1 MPIIDVAV
9 PVPLRQ
15 TFSYTSEQKLQPG
28 VRVSVPFGRRQ
39 LIGVVTASYDDP
51 VDDTES
57 EVKLKAVTE
66 VLDEQPL
73 FDATLQALT
82 QWLATYYHHPIG
94 EVWATVMPTRLRKG
108 GALSDSVPALTLTD
122 AGQAEAQ
129 TPTLRGKKQLECI
142 ALLAQGPLATE
153 EIKTKFSN
161 STLM

>member
-15 TFSYTSEQKLQPG
+15 TFSYTCDQKLEPG

-51 VDDTES
+51 AGDTEP

-73 FDATLQALT
+73 FDTTLQALT
-82 QWLATYYHHPIG
+82 Q
-94 EVWATVMPTRLRKG
+94 
-108 GALSDSVPALTLTD
+108 
-122 AGQAEAQ
+122 
-129 TPTLRGKKQLECI
+129 
-142 ALLAQGPLATE
+142 
-153 EIKTKFSN
+153 
-161 STLM
+161 